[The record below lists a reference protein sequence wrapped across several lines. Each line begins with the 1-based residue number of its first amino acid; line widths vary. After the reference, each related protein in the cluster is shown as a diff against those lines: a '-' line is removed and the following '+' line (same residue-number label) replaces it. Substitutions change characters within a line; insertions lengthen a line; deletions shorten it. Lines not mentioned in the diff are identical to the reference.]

1 MDRNFDGKFDE
12 LDDKQDWT
20 GDMNIVVLV
29 SDCTFSNGNVFAAK
43 MKDYGYQIWGQ
54 KSGGGACSV
63 QYLVM
68 PDGMEYRISSYRS
81 HSTDRNK
88 QSIDGGIAVDKTLTD
103 EQMYDIEYLNSLFK

>member
-1 MDRNFDGKFDE
+1 
-12 LDDKQDWT
+12 
-20 GDMNIVVLV
+20 
-29 SDCTFSNGNVFAAK
+29 
-43 MKDYGYQIWGQ
+43 
-54 KSGGGACSV
+54 
-63 QYLVM
+63 M

>member
-1 MDRNFDGKFDE
+1 MGPE
-12 LDDKQDWT
+12 
-20 GDMNIVVLV
+20 V
-29 SDCTFSNGNVFAAK
+29 
-43 MKDYGYQIWGQ
+43 
-54 KSGGGACSV
+54 GGGACSV